1 MIRKLLVLLLV
12 LAFVP
17 AVFAETAGK
26 VAGIISDKTTG
37 EPLPGVNVQIEGTY
51 LGSATDID
59 GYFVILNVPV
69 GNYDIKVTYV
79 GYKEAQ
85 FKKVNISVGL
95 TTTLNIELEEATLEL
110 GEAIVVTAER
120 DLIRRDETNT
130 NIVTRAEDIAIL
142 PVRGIQEIA
151 SLTAGVVKS
160 DGSSEM
166 NIRGGRGGEAAVYVD
181 GVLVNDPY
189 NHAVRV
195 YLPNDAIEEMSVQ
208 TGGFN
213 AEYGDAMSGIIITTT
228 KSGSENY
235 SGSAEVITDGFLS
248 TTDKQLG
255 TYSYG
260 YNEYTASLSG
270 PIYPGAKHTFF
281 FSGARRW
288 KQDQTPSWGWAEN
301 KNKPEQF
308 KGGVIPGNNDQDW
321 SATGKMKFYLGQ
333 TMDVKASVVWTDR
346 TFSSAFDEGGAGSAS
361 GMNPV
366 WIYNTAHAPEWQSE
380 HRSFNL
386 TFTHAPSS
394 KTYYD
399 VKFNYFYTFREN
411 YDRFFGD
418 NLKAYG
424 DPHFNPRPVTDANY
438 GLTYTDRY
446 APDYFKPGAQSD
458 DYFKNKTTYMGV
470 DFDITHQL
478 DQNHTL
484 KAGFEY
490 KTHTLR
496 EYRMITPSLFATKS
510 NLTKLERYRLA
521 DVRFYGYDLD
531 GNEVDDGD
539 YFGVTRDANLTPT
552 GGFDK
557 QAPYEP
563 IIMSAYL
570 QDKIEFGDLV
580 LNLGL
585 RFDRIDPNA
594 WQFKQQAADVDAD
607 GNLIKSTGMFGGNE
621 IFDETDVEDSEIHQ
635 FVSPR
640 LGVAFPVTEN
650 TVFHAQFGKFYQA
663 PSLNDLYLSP
673 FFLDSWVNRGGY
685 FTQLDN
691 PNLEPPKTTSYE
703 VGFKQ
708 ALGDFAALR
717 LTAFYKETEGL
728 VQIIPVQTDV
738 TEIAFTDNGD
748 FGVVKGFDI
757 MLTLTRFKNFT
768 AKFNYELQYANGTGS
783 GTISNFDIAW
793 QDGGSGNFPKFTQ
806 PLDFE
811 QRHTGNINIDYRLN
825 ENEGPTLFGIKP
837 LEYTGLNLLFSFN
850 SGTPYTRARIQTALP
865 FSGRYDNDG
874 VSEKPLTA
882 VNAETSPWVQ
892 RFDFRLDRRFKLPIG
907 NSALTLSLYVLN
919 VFNTENIRDI
929 WITTGQPNDT
939 GYLSTE
945 AGQTY
950 FNGLSATDKQNYLTR
965 EQDFFNYGIPRQMR
979 LGAKIEF

>member
-1 MIRKLLVLLLV
+1 MIRKILVLLLV
-12 LAFVP
+12 VAFVP
-17 AVFAETAGK
+17 AAFASTTGK
-26 VAGIISDKTTG
+26 LAGIVSDKTTG
-37 EPLPGVNVQIEGTY
+37 EPLPGVNVQVEGTF

-69 GNYDIKVTYV
+69 GEYKVIATYV
-79 GYKEAQ
+79 GYKE
-85 FKKVNISVGL
+85 VTYTGVRVSVDL
-95 TTTLNIELEEATLEL
+95 TTSLNIELEESTLEL
-110 GEAIVVTAER
+110 GEAIVVTADR

-130 NIVTRAEDIAIL
+130 NIITTAEDIGIL
-142 PVRGIQEIA
+142 PVRGIQQIA
-151 SLTAGVVKS
+151 SLTAGVVKAENS
-160 DGSSEM
+160 NVM

-189 NHAVRV
+189 NNAVRV

-213 AEYGDAMSGIIITTT
+213 AEYGDAMSGIIVTTT

-235 SGSAEVITDGFLS
+235 SGSVEVITDGFLS

-270 PIYPGAKHTFF
+270 PIYPGSKHTFY

-301 KNKPEQF
+301 NNKPEEF

-321 SATGKMKFYLGQ
+321 SATGKIKFNL
-333 TMDVKASVVWTDR
+333 TPEMEVKTSAVWTDR
-346 TFSSAFDEGGAGSAS
+346 TYSSTGGSF
-361 GMNPV
+361 GMNPI
-366 WIYNTAHAPEWQSE
+366 WIYNTAHAPEWQTE
-380 HRSFNL
+380 HRSFNV
-386 TFTHAPSS
+386 TFTHAPTS

-418 NLKAYG
+418 DLKAYG

-446 APDYFKPGAQSD
+446 EPDYFKPGAQYD
-458 DYFKNKTTYMGV
+458 DYFKNKTTYFGA

-478 DQNHTL
+478 DKNHTL

-490 KTHTLR
+490 KYHTLR
-496 EYRMITPSLFATKS
+496 EYRMLTPSLFATKS
-510 NLTKLERYRLA
+510 NLTTLERYRLA

-539 YFGVTRDANLTPT
+539 YFGVTRDAALVPT
-552 GGFDK
+552 GGFEK
-557 QAPYEP
+557 QAPYNP

-585 RFDRIDPNA
+585 RYDRIDPNA
-594 WQFKQQAADVDAD
+594 WQFKQQAAEEDAD
-607 GNLIKSTGMFGGNE
+607 GNIIASTGMFGGNE
-621 IFDETDVEDSEIHQ
+621 IFDESDVEDSDVHQ

-640 LGVAFPVTEN
+640 MGVAFPVTES

-663 PSLNDLYLSP
+663 PNLNDLYLSP

-685 FTQLDN
+685 FTTLDN

-708 ALGDFAALR
+708 RLGDFAALR

-738 TEIAFTDNGD
+738 TEIAFTNNGD
-748 FGVVKGFDI
+748 FGVIKGLDI
-757 MLTLTRFKNFT
+757 MLTVTRFKNFS
-768 AKFNYELQYANGTGS
+768 AKFAYELQFATGTGS
-783 GTISNFDIAW
+783 ASASNFDIAW
-793 QDGGSGNFPKFTQ
+793 QDGGQGNFPKFTM

-811 QRHTGNINIDYRLN
+811 QRHTGSLNIDYRLN

-837 LEYTGLNLLFSFN
+837 FEYTGLNLLFSFN
-850 SGTPYTRARIQTALP
+850 SGNPYTRMIIQNAKP

-874 VSEKPLTA
+874 LSEKPLTA
-882 VNAETSPWVQ
+882 VNSETTPWVQ
-892 RFDFRLDRRFKLPIG
+892 RFDLRLDRRFKLPVG
-907 NSALTLSLYVLN
+907 NAALTLSLYVLN
-919 VFNTENIRDI
+919 LFNTENVRDI
-929 WITTGQPNDT
+929 WATTGLANDT
-939 GYLSTE
+939 GYLGTE

-950 FNGLSATDKQNYLTR
+950 FNSLSATDQKNYLTR
-965 EQDFFNYGIPRQMR
+965 EQDFFNYGIPRQIR
-979 LGAKIEF
+979 LGAKIQF

>member
-1 MIRKLLVLLLV
+1 MIRKILVLLLV
-12 LAFVP
+12 VAIVP
-17 AVFAETAGK
+17 AVFASTTGK
-26 VAGIISDKTTG
+26 VAGIVSDKTTG
-37 EPLPGVNVQIEGTY
+37 EPLPGVNIQIDGTY

-69 GNYDIKVTYV
+69 GDYKIIATYV
-79 GYKEAQ
+79 GYKEVQ
-85 FKKVNISVGL
+85 YTGVRVSIDL
-95 TTTLNIELEEATLEL
+95 TTTLNVELEESTLEL
-110 GEAIVVTAER
+110 GEAIVVTADR

-130 NIVTRAEDIAIL
+130 NIITRAEDIENL
-142 PVRGIQEIA
+142 PVRGIQQIA
-151 SLTAGVVKS
+151 SLTAGVVKAENS
-160 DGSSEM
+160 NVM

-189 NHAVRV
+189 NNAVRV

-213 AEYGDAMSGIIITTT
+213 AEYGDAMSGIIVTTT
-228 KSGSENY
+228 KSGSQNY
-235 SGSAEVITDGFLS
+235 SGSVEVITDGFLS

-260 YNEYTASLSG
+260 FNEYTASLSG
-270 PIYPGAKHTFF
+270 PIYPGAKHTFY

-301 KNKPEQF
+301 NNKSEQF

-321 SATGKMKFYLGQ
+321 SATGKFKFNI
-333 TMDVKASVVWTDR
+333 TPEMEVKTSAVWTDR
-346 TFSSAFDEGGAGSAS
+346 TYSSTGGVF
-361 GMNPV
+361 GMNPI
-366 WIYNTAHAPEWQSE
+366 WIYNTAHAPEWNTE
-380 HRSFNL
+380 HRSLNV

-411 YDRFFGD
+411 YDRTFGD
-418 NLKAYG
+418 DLLAYG
-424 DPHFNPRPVTDANY
+424 DPNFNPLPVTDENY
-438 GLTYTDRY
+438 GQSYNTRVEPL
-446 APDYFKPGAQSD
+446 DYFAPGAQYD
-458 DYFKNKTTYMGV
+458 DYFKNQTTYFGA

-490 KTHTLR
+490 KYHTLR
-496 EYRMITPSLFATKS
+496 EFRMIEPVKLASKS
-510 NLTKLERYRLA
+510 TLTDLERYRLA
-521 DVRFYGYDLD
+521 DVRFYGYDMN

-539 YFGVTRDANLTPT
+539 YFSVERDAALSPT
-552 GGFDK
+552 SGFDK
-557 QAPYEP
+557 QAPYNP

-594 WQFKQQAADVDAD
+594 WQFKQQEAELDAD
-607 GNLIKSTGMFGGNE
+607 GNIVPGSGMFGGNE
-621 IFDETDVEDSEIHQ
+621 IFDETDIEDSEVHQ

-640 LGVAFPVTEN
+640 MGVAFPVTEN

-663 PSLNDLYLSP
+663 PNLNDLYLSP

-708 ALGDFAALR
+708 RLGDYAALR

-728 VQIIPVQTDV
+728 IQIIPVQTDV
-738 TEIAFTDNGD
+738 TEIAFTENGD
-748 FGVVKGFDI
+748 FGVIKGLDI
-757 MLTLTRFKNFT
+757 MLTTSRFNNISLKM
-768 AKFNYELQYANGTGS
+768 NYELQFATGTGS
-783 GTISNFDIAW
+783 ATGSNFDIAW
-793 QDGGSGNFPKFTQ
+793 QNGGAGNYPKFTM

-811 QRHTGNINIDYRLN
+811 QRHTGSINLDYRLG
-825 ENEGPTLFGIKP
+825 EDQGPTLFGIKP
-837 LEYTGLNLLFSFN
+837 LEYTGVNLLFSFN
-850 SGTPYTRARIQTALP
+850 SGNPYTRMALQNTFP

-874 VSEKPLTA
+874 LSEIPYSA
-882 VNAETSPWVQ
+882 VNVETSPWIS
-892 RFDFRLDRRFKLPIG
+892 RFDLKLDRRFKLPLG

-919 VFNTENIRDI
+919 LFNTENIRDI
-929 WITTGQPNDT
+929 WITTGLGNDT
-939 GYLSTE
+939 GYRSTA
-945 AGQTY
+945 AGAAFY
-950 FNGLSATDKQNYLTR
+950 NGLSAKEKQDFEMR
-965 EQDFFNYGIPRQMR
+965 ETDFFNYGIPRQIR
-979 LGAKIEF
+979 LGAKIQF

>member
-1 MIRKLLVLLLV
+1 MFKKLLVFLLV
-12 LAFVP
+12 LAFVS
-17 AVFAETAGK
+17 AVFAGTTGK
-26 VAGIISDKTTG
+26 IAGIVKDKVNG
-37 EPLPGVNVQIEGTY
+37 EPLPGVNIQIEGTY

-69 GNYDIKVTYV
+69 GKYNLKATYV
-79 GYKEAQ
+79 GYRDLQIKGIRVSVDLSTEVTVDLEA
-85 FKKVNISVGL
+85 
-95 TTTLNIELEEATLEL
+95 ATLEL
-110 GEAIVVTAER
+110 GDVIIVTAER
-120 DLIRRDETNT
+120 DLIRKDETNT
-130 NIVTRAEDIAIL
+130 NIIVTSEDIGVL
-142 PVRGIQEIA
+142 PVRGIQQIA
-151 SLTAGVVKS
+151 AMTAGVVKAENS
-160 DGSSEM
+160 NVM

-189 NHAVRV
+189 NNAVRV

-228 KSGSENY
+228 KSGSQNY

-248 TTDKQLG
+248 TDKKEFSLG

-270 PIYPGAKHTFF
+270 PIYPGLKHTFYM
-281 FSGARRW
+281 SGARRW
-288 KQDQTPSWGWAEN
+288 KQDQTPSYGWAEN
-301 KNKPEQF
+301 ENKPAAFE
-308 KGGVIPGNNDQDW
+308 GGAIPGNNDQDW
-321 SATGKMKFYLGQ
+321 SATGKMKFQLTE
-333 TMDVKASVVWTDR
+333 TMDFKTSVVWTDR
-346 TFSSAFDEGGAGSAS
+346 TYSSTGGTF
-361 GMNPV
+361 GMNPL
-366 WIYNTAHAPEWQSE
+366 WLFNTAHAPEWNTE
-380 HRSFNL
+380 HRSFNA

-418 NLKAYG
+418 DLMAYG
-424 DPHFNPRPVTDANY
+424 NPNNNPLDASVNANW
-438 GLTYTDRY
+438 GVAYTGRIE
-446 APDYFKPGAQSD
+446 PDYFEPGAQYD
-458 DYFKNKTTYMGV
+458 DYFKNKTTYYGF

-490 KTHTLR
+490 KYHTLR
-496 EYRMITPSLFATKS
+496 EYRVMEPVKLSTRADHTLLSL
-510 NLTKLERYRLA
+510 YRFA
-521 DVRFYGYDLD
+521 DVRFYGYDLN

-539 YFGVTRDANLTPT
+539 YFSVEREAGTPT
-552 GGFDK
+552 SGFDK
-557 QAPYEP
+557 QAPYNP

-585 RFDRIDPNA
+585 RYDRIDPNA
-594 WQFKQQAADVDAD
+594 WQFKQREAATDAD
-607 GNLIKSTGMFGGNE
+607 GNIIASTGMFGGNE
-621 IFDETDVEDSEIHQ
+621 VFDASDVEDSEVHQ

-640 LGVAFPVTEN
+640 MGVAFPVTEN
-650 TVFHAQFGKFYQA
+650 TVFHAQFGKFYQT
-663 PSLNDLYLSP
+663 PNLNDLYLSP

-708 ALGDFAALR
+708 RLGDYAALR

-738 TEIAFTDNGD
+738 TEIAFTENGD
-748 FGVVKGFDI
+748 YGVIKGLDI
-757 MLTLTRFKNFT
+757 MLTVTRFKNFS
-768 AKFNYELQYANGTGS
+768 AKFAYELQYANGTGS
-783 GTISNFDIAW
+783 ATASNFDIAW
-793 QDGGSGNFPKFTQ
+793 QDGGNGNFPKFTM

-811 QRHTGNINIDYRLN
+811 QRHTGSINIDYRLN
-825 ENEGPTLFGIKP
+825 ENEGPTVFGIKP
-837 LEYTGLNLLFSFN
+837 FELMGVNMLYSFN
-850 SGTPYTRARIQTALP
+850 SGNPYTRMVVQNALP

-874 VSEKPLTA
+874 LSEKPLSA
-882 VNAETSPWVQ
+882 VNSQNSPWVY
-892 RFDFRLDRRFKLPIG
+892 RMDLRLDKRFSLPLG
-907 NSALTLSLYVLN
+907 DAALTLSLYVLN
-919 VFNTENIRDI
+919 LFNTENIRDV
-929 WITTGQPNDT
+929 WITTGLGDDT
-939 GYLSTE
+939 GYLGTD

-950 FNGLSATDKQNYLTR
+950 YNGLSASEQQNYNMR
-965 EQDFFNYGIPRQMR
+965 ESDFFNYGIPRQIR
-979 LGAKIEF
+979 LGAKIHF

>member
-1 MIRKLLVLLLV
+1 
-12 LAFVP
+12 
-17 AVFAETAGK
+17 
-26 VAGIISDKTTG
+26 
-37 EPLPGVNVQIEGTY
+37 
-51 LGSATDID
+51 
-59 GYFVILNVPV
+59 
-69 GNYDIKVTYV
+69 
-79 GYKEAQ
+79 
-85 FKKVNISVGL
+85 
-95 TTTLNIELEEATLEL
+95 
-110 GEAIVVTAER
+110 
-120 DLIRRDETNT
+120 
-130 NIVTRAEDIAIL
+130 
-142 PVRGIQEIA
+142 
-151 SLTAGVVKS
+151 
-160 DGSSEM
+160 
-166 NIRGGRGGEAAVYVD
+166 
-181 GVLVNDPY
+181 
-189 NHAVRV
+189 V

-235 SGSAEVITDGFLS
+235 TGSAEVITDGFLG
-248 TTDKQLG
+248 TKEKKFGLG

-270 PIYPGAKHTFF
+270 PVYPGSKHTFY

-288 KQDQTPSWGWAEN
+288 KQDQTPSYGWAEN
-301 KNKPEQF
+301 ENKPEQF

-321 SATGKMKFYLGQ
+321 SATGKMKFYIGQ

-346 TFSSAFDEGGAGSAS
+346 KYSSAFVEGGGGSAA
-361 GMNPV
+361 GMNPI
-366 WIYNTAHAPEWQSE
+366 WIYNTAHAPEWQTE

-386 TFTHAPSS
+386 TFTHAPSA

-399 VKFNYFYTFREN
+399 VKFNYFYTFRKN

-418 NLKAYG
+418 DLEKYG
-424 DPHFNPRPVTDANY
+424 DPRYNPLDDVDANY
-438 GLTYTDRY
+438 GTPYSVSIEPDFY
-446 APDYFKPGAQSD
+446 APGYQYN

-478 DQNHTL
+478 DQNHTF

-490 KTHTLR
+490 KTHVLR
-496 EYRMITPSLFATKS
+496 EFRMLEPVKLASKS
-510 NLTKLERYRLA
+510 TLTRLERYRLA
-521 DVRFYGYDLD
+521 DVRFYGYDLE

-552 GGFDK
+552 SGFDK

-594 WQFKQQAADVDAD
+594 WQFKQQAADVDAN
-607 GNLIKSTGMFGGNE
+607 GNIIASTGMFGGNE
-621 IFDETDVEDSEIHQ
+621 IFDESDIEDSEVHQ

-663 PSLNDLYLSP
+663 PQLNDLYLSP

-685 FTQLDN
+685 FTTLDN

-703 VGFKQ
+703 IGFKQ
-708 ALGDFAALR
+708 RLGDFAALR

-738 TEIAFTDNGD
+738 TEIAFTNNGD
-748 FGVVKGFDI
+748 FGVIKGLDV
-757 MLTLTRFKNFT
+757 MLTVSRFKNFS
-768 AKFNYELQYANGTGS
+768 AKLNYELQYANGTGS
-783 GTISNFDIAW
+783 ASQTNFDIAW
-793 QDGGSGNFPKFTQ
+793 QDGGNGNFPKFTM

-811 QRHTGNINIDYRLN
+811 QRHTGSINIDYRLN

-837 LEYTGLNLLFSFN
+837 LEYTGLNFLFSFN
-850 SGTPYTRARIQTALP
+850 SGNPYTRMRVQNTKP

-874 VSEKPLTA
+874 LSEKPLTA
-882 VNAETSPWVQ
+882 VNSETSPWTQ
-892 RFDFRLDRRFKLPIG
+892 RFDLRLDRRFKLPVG
-907 NSALTLSLYVLN
+907 DAALTLSLYVLN
-919 VFNTENIRDI
+919 LFNTENVRDV
-929 WITTGQPNDT
+929 WITTGKADNT
-939 GYLSTE
+939 GYLGTE
-945 AGQTY
+945 DGQNY
-950 FNGLSATDKQNYLTR
+950 FNGLSALEQQNYLTR
-965 EQDFFNYGIPRQMR
+965 ESDYFNYGIPRQIR
-979 LGAKIEF
+979 LGAKIQF